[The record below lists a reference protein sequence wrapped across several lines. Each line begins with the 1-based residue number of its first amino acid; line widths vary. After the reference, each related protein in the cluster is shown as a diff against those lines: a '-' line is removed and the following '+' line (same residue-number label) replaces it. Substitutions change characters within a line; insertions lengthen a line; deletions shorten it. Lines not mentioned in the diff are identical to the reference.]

1 MLPVFGPRGPPWWI
15 TAISLNLF
23 QCWFLSAGVIY
34 DLILCIFLIKK
45 KKKNLKEKKPLMN
58 QFDFFVAARKI

>member
-1 MLPVFGPRGPPWWI
+1 MLLVFGPRGPPWWI

-34 DLILCIFLIKK
+34 DLILWIFLIKK
-45 KKKNLKEKKPLMN
+45 KQKEKKPLMN
-58 QFDFFVAARKI
+58 QFDFFVAAQKI

>member
-1 MLPVFGPRGPPWWI
+1 MLLVFGPRGPPWWI

-34 DLILCIFLIKK
+34 DLILWIFLIKK
-45 KKKNLKEKKPLMN
+45 LKEKKPLMN
-58 QFDFFVAARKI
+58 QFDFFVAAQKI

>member
-1 MLPVFGPRGPPWWI
+1 MLLVFGPRGPPWWI

-34 DLILCIFLIKK
+34 DLILWIFLIKK
-45 KKKNLKEKKPLMN
+45 KKQKEKKPLMN
-58 QFDFFVAARKI
+58 QFDFFVAAQKI